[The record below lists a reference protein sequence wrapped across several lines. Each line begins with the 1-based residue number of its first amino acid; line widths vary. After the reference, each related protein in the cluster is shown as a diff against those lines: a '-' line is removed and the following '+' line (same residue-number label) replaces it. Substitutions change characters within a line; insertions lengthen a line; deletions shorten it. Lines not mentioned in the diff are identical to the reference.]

1 MGGQIPNEKH
11 YHSFQMIVREL
22 SFLLEGGHLLILG
35 YCLIDTL
42 PPDTIKCFLIL
53 HALHGVTEPPK
64 IG

>member
-1 MGGQIPNEKH
+1 MTTGEQIPIEKH
-11 YHSFQMIVREL
+11 YRSFQMIGWEL

-42 PPDTIKCFLIL
+42 PSDTIKYFMI
-53 HALHGVTEPPK
+53 LHGVKEPPK